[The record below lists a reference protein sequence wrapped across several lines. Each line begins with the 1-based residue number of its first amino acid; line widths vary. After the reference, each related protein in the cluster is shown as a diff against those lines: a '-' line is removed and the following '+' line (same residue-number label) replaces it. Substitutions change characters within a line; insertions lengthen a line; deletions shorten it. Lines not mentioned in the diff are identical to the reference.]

1 MFHFYGQTSST
12 LESNLEG
19 LVSVLDG
26 DLPNFKKKVLKI
38 LVDCAVNMPEK
49 CTIYS
54 TLVGLLNAKNY
65 NFGGE
70 VSKCLVN
77 AYAINIIIFRYI
89 IILNICI
96 KFSL

>member
-1 MFHFYGQTSST
+1 M
-12 LESNLEG
+12 ESNLEG

-26 DLPNFKKKVLKI
+26 DLPKFKKKVLKI
-38 LVDCAVNMPEK
+38 LVDCAINMPEK

-70 VSKCLVN
+70 VSE
-77 AYAINIIIFRYI
+77 YI
-89 IILNICI
+89 IN
-96 KFSL
+96 